1 VPMYI
6 ALYGSYEGQPLYF
19 DVLSGRKPD
28 DLAEAKNEFAF
39 RDKESFD
46 LRRAGRLGHSFRHA

>member
-1 VPMYI
+1 MYI